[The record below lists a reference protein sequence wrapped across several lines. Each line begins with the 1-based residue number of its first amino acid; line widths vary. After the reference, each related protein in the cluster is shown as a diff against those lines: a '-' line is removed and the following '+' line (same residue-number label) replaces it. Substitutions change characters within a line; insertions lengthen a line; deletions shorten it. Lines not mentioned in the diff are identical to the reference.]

1 MSRECYLG
9 IDIGTGSARAG
20 LIDAAGD
27 LLAMSTHPIRIWKP
41 DADVTEQSSAD
52 IWQATCTAV
61 REAVARAG
69 VDPALGRGVGF
80 DATCTM
86 VIFAWGDQPLPASP
100 YVAIETST

>member
-20 LIDAAGD
+20 LFDAAGD

-41 DADVTEQSSAD
+41 EADVTEQSSAD

-61 REAVARAG
+61 REAVASAG
-69 VDPALGRGVGF
+69 VDPAQRSEERRVGRECRSRWAAGEGKK
-80 DATCTM
+80 AHN
-86 VIFAWGDQPLPASP
+86 
-100 YVAIETST
+100 